1 MINAFAAPRR
11 DEDRGK
17 LARSDNVLLLDFWT
31 KT

>member
-11 DEDRGK
+11 NEDRGE
-17 LARSDNVLLLDFWT
+17 LARTGNMLLLDFWT